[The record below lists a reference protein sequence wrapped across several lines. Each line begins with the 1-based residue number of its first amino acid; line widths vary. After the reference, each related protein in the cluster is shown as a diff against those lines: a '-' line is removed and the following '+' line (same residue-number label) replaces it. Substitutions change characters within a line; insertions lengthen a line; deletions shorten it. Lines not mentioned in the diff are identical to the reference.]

1 MLPEEFDRLLKK
13 TLESQEFAYNP
24 SAWDKASK
32 MLEAKPKRRRFWWW
46 FIPAFLVGGIAA
58 GYWLRTTSNEKAPV
72 VLSKQE
78 ENPANTSE
86 SRPISEVSSNEIV
99 KPNDR
104 ELTATNSKSSSTLP
118 TLPLIVPDTQVQ
130 ANSTPS
136 SNDSSSYA
144 VYLTSM
150 RRLGWKMI
158 VSKFKKLEADTNLR
172 ELPKYRR
179 AAVMPKKSNLH
190 ELSFGMLARTGQN
203 LTASE
208 NSSSRKMAFAA
219 GLFAQYCF
227 NERWLIETGPQL
239 SYEPIQGGIFTRTT
253 TRYGFGI
260 SIEEQS
266 IQVNNAWMLQV
277 PLLVGLQLG
286 QNHQIKTGPVWQHYL
301 SSGYEIRNSLF
312 IQNGES
318 TSTTNTGIG
327 KVSDFSPARLGLS
340 MSYQYQIFTGF
351 QLGLNYLYFPEA
363 GGSFTSGSNNQL
375 NIHLQYTPFRKKL

>member
-13 TLESQEFAYNP
+13 TLESQEFAYDP

-46 FIPAFLVGGIAA
+46 FLPALLVGGIAA
-58 GYWLRTTSNEKAPV
+58 GYWLRTTSNEKSPV

-99 KPNDR
+99 KPHAR
-104 ELTATNSKSSSTLP
+104 ELTATNSKASSALP
-118 TLPLIVPDTQVQ
+118 KLPSIVPDSQVQ

-136 SNDSSSYA
+136 ENDSSSYA
-144 VYLTSM
+144 AYLTSM

-172 ELPKYRR
+172 ELPKYRK

-227 NERWLIETGPQL
+227 NERWLVETGPQL
-239 SYEPIQGGIFTRTT
+239 SYEPIQGGVFTRTT

-266 IQVNNAWMLQV
+266 IQVNNAFMLQV
-277 PLLVGLQLG
+277 PLLFGVQVG
-286 QNHQIKTGPVWQHYL
+286 QNHQIKAGPVWQHYL

-318 TSTTNTGIG
+318 STTTNTGIG
-327 KVSDFSPARLGLS
+327 KVTNFSPTRFGLS
-340 MSYQYQIFTGF
+340 LNYQYQIFSGI

-363 GGSFTSGSNNQL
+363 GGAFGLGRNNQL
-375 NIHLQYTPFRKKL
+375 NLHLQYTPFRKKL